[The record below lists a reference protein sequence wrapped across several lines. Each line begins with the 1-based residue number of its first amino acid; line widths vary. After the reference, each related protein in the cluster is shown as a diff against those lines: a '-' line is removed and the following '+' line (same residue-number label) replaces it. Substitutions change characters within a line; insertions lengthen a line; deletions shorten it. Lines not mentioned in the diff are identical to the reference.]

1 MEGGSGGVGKATK
14 GHGHP
19 GHGDAPATP
28 PAPLP
33 HPTMGHHNLG
43 ACSGQAQPS
52 GRFAQTDDEVGRLHG
67 QPRAA
72 KKPQQGAGAVG
83 QLGCHSNILGWVKR
97 PQGQPQ
103 ARQERVRAATEPQE
117 MRAVAQPPEAKV
129 CGAAKPPLQV
139 AQPL

>member
-19 GHGDAPATP
+19 GRGNAPATP

-33 HPTMGHHNLG
+33 HLTTGRHDSG
-43 ACSGQAQPS
+43 TCGGQALLS
-52 GRFAQTDDEVGRLHG
+52 EKFAQMDDEVGWLHG

-72 KKPQQGAGAVG
+72 KKLQQGYRQGAAGMP
-83 QLGCHSNILGWVKR
+83 QECYGWVKR

-103 ARQERVRAATEPQE
+103 ARQEQARTATEPQE
-117 MRAVAQPPEAKV
+117 TRAVAQPLEAKV
-129 CGAAKPPLQV
+129 HGAAKPSPWV
-139 AQPL
+139 AQLP